1 MARKV
6 IGPTGSRRRR
16 WLFLLCLTLTA
27 TGALLF
33 IGGAFGSP
41 EGNPPGFFELDK
53 NATQNVSTIHVGI
66 IKSSVNSTTTS
77 LTVCEYSG
85 TPALV
90 AGATLMID
98 HEQMTL
104 VSLGAISNQTG
115 GCTFADPSIAPTR
128 TRIYTVTRHANGT
141 TAASHPGDSDITQ
154 LISPSTLPGNDW
166 DQVFNAVTNNGGAP
180 NPCSDASFSNAN
192 GSAVAC
198 DWVNDPPGQT
208 IFTGGSSDI
217 ADINTWTCTNS
228 SVPDAD
234 EILHAYA
241 AKYTTNSVPSDQ
253 FLYFGADRFATNG
266 SKDFGFWFFKN
277 PISSSGGTITNTCPS
292 GAFSGGNHSV
302 GDILLLGTF
311 TQGGAVS
318 NIRAFKWVASGG
330 DVSAHLLS
338 EGTFGD
344 CVPGASS
351 DKGCNTINNTTIN
364 SPWAYQGKTGA
375 ANSIYSG
382 GFMEGGIDLGAL
394 GLTGCF
400 SSFMAETRSSPSL
413 TAELKD
419 FTIGKFEACG
429 SKLQTTPKAADGTT
443 NLSPD
448 SNANNLVET
457 SIGTGSVQVTDS
469 ADFSVN
475 GTDTFTGTLKFYICG
490 PIANPSGCAVTIN
503 NDGSVTTNGVDATKA
518 ANNPVTANGTFTS
531 NPVTLTKAGRY
542 CWASVF
548 ISGTSGVPNAQDS
561 SIESGT
567 PGTASS
573 KTGECFEVLP
583 VPSSLD
589 TQAVLN
595 AAGDPIPAGYQTPLG
610 GKVFDTATLSG
621 TATQPGTDGTNL
633 TYPSINADP
642 GAAAGGTISFTLLAD
657 DCSTLAGAFAGS
669 TDTNPQSVNV
679 NGNATY
685 GPVSFSPDA
694 PGTYHWVASYTPA
707 SGDVNNSS
715 SDHNTACDDSNETVT
730 VQQLQ
735 PTMDTAQSF
744 IPNDSAEVK
753 VASGGGDLAGHVV
766 FYMWVNDLT
775 CGGGDVSTANYTSSS
790 IDIATGSG
798 NGTDRTVASSNTTA
812 YSTDGTTFSWIVK
825 FTSDNTAHKN
835 VTSNCTE
842 NSSIAIHNGSQA
854 NTP

>member
-1 MARKV
+1 M
-6 IGPTGSRRRR
+6 
-16 WLFLLCLTLTA
+16 CLALAA
-27 TGALLF
+27 TTALLV

-41 EGNPPGFFELDK
+41 EGNPPGFFALDK
-53 NATQNVSTIHVGI
+53 NATHNLNTPHVGI
-66 IKSSVNSTTTS
+66 IKSSINSTATS
-77 LTVCEYSG
+77 MTVCEYSG
-85 TPALV
+85 TPATLP
-90 AGATLMID
+90 AGATLLID
-98 HEQMTL
+98 AEQ
-104 VSLGAISNQTG
+104 VSFVSYGTISSQTG
-115 GCTFADPSIAPTR
+115 GCSFSDPNITPTR
-128 TRIYTVTRHANGT
+128 TRVYNITRHANST
-141 TAASHPGDSDITQ
+141 TAASHPGDSDVTQ
-154 LISPSTLPGNDW
+154 LTTTGALPGNDW
-166 DQVFNAVTNNGGAP
+166 DQVYAAVQANPPSDSNP
-180 NPCSDASFSNAN
+180 NPCSSSTFQLTN

-198 DWVNDPPGQT
+198 DWVSDPPGQT

-217 ADINTWTCTNS
+217 ADINTWTCTNQ

-241 AKYTTNSVPSDQ
+241 IKYSTNATPSNQ

-277 PISSSGGTITNTCPS
+277 PISSSGDTITNSCPN
-292 GAFSGGNHSV
+292 GAFSGGNHTP

-311 TQGGAVS
+311 TQGGAIGS
-318 NIRAFKWVASGG
+318 IRTFKWVASGG
-330 DVSAHLLS
+330 DVSTHLLS

-375 ANSIYSG
+375 ANVIYSG

-429 SKLQTTPKAADGTT
+429 ATVKTTPKAADGTT
-443 NLSPD
+443 NLTAD
-448 SNANNLVET
+448 SNSNNLVET
-457 SIGTGSVQVTDS
+457 SIGSGTVQVKDS

-475 GTDTFTGTLKFYICG
+475 GTDTFTGSLKFYICG
-490 PIANPSGCAVTIN
+490 PIDNPAACAVTIN
-503 NDGSVTTNGVDATKA
+503 SNGTVTTSGVA
-518 ANNPVTANGTFTS
+518 AGSQTVTANGTYTS
-531 NPVTLTKAGRY
+531 TAVTLTKAGRY

-548 ISGTSGVPNAQDS
+548 VSGTTGVPNATDN

-567 PGTASS
+567 PDTSSS

-583 VPSSLD
+583 VQSSLD

-595 AAGDPIPAGYQTPLG
+595 ANGDTIPDGYQTPLG
-610 GKVFDTATLSG
+610 GAVFDTATLSG
-621 TATQPGTDGTNL
+621 TATQPGTDGANA

-642 GAAAGGTISFTLLAD
+642 GSPAGGKITFELLKD
-657 DCSTLAGAFAGS
+657 DCSTDAVAYTGS
-669 TDTNPQSVNV
+669 TDTNPQDFTPIS
-679 NGNATY
+679 GDDTY

-694 PGTYHWVASYTPA
+694 PGTYHWVATYTVA
-707 SGDVNNSS
+707 SGDVNNIG
-715 SDHNTACDDSNETVT
+715 SDHNTDCSDTNEDVT

-735 PTMDTAQSF
+735 PTMDTNQSF
-744 IPNDSAEVK
+744 DPKDSATVD
-753 VASGGGDLAGHVV
+753 VAGGAGDLDGYVV
-766 FYMWVNDLT
+766 FELFVNNST
-775 CGGGDVSTANYTSSS
+775 CDGTADYSSGQIAVS
-790 IDIATGSG
+790 ATDTGAGNTLEDTVSWDSG
-798 NGTDRTVASSNTTA
+798 HFFD
-812 YSTDGTTFSWIVK
+812 TDGTTFNWVVS
-825 FTSDNTAHKN
+825 FHSNNTAHKD

-842 NSSIAIHNGSQA
+842 DSSIAIDNGSQA